1 LANFAEVRSA
11 FPGGRPPGPP
21 ARPVHCGGLGFAGL
35 VPKAAARGVYPGKA
49 PRPPVA
55 GFRAHW
61 PLANFAG
68 ARGAFPGG
76 HPRTPVAGFRAH
88 WPLANFAGARGAF
101 PGGHPPDRP
110 RGPLVAGGLGSVGL
124 VLSVPGPP
132 RGLLP
137 PGPVPR
143 AVAGAGKEHPRPRG
157 VRGRGRVGGAGM
169 GPWLAPWPSGP
180 ERLHQSRRPVPGW
193 SVRRLVQGRTGGRGS
208 SGDGYAFRRRRRPA
222 RGDDEGGGLT
232 AGRAAYLLVTSAA
245 GNGRARHP

>member
-1 LANFAEVRSA
+1 L
-11 FPGGRPPGPP
+11 
-21 ARPVHCGGLGFAGL
+21 
-35 VPKAAARGVYPGKA
+35 
-49 PRPPVA
+49 
-55 GFRAHW
+55 
-61 PLANFAG
+61 
-68 ARGAFPGG
+68 
-76 HPRTPVAGFRAH
+76 RAH

-180 ERLHQSRRPVPGW
+180 ERLDQSRRPVPGW